1 MRYRAGVERAT
12 TSGFHL
18 GGKRWLAVV
27 TFGLCGSYWQGGSS
41 ITHLWCCKSNRLSR
55 PEWDREEIGLFPPAS
70 CSTLNIQLSNNS
82 VKLVDGRWC
91 HDADHSAS
99 HRPDSVFYIWLPNW
113 KFHITR
119 AAILHKFSVSLH
131 AHSSCGAKRRRLHL
145 ISLLHHSILH
155 DRWLTHLRV
164 KHKNKNIN
172 PHLMMSVIMTTSTR

>member
-91 HDADHSAS
+91 HDLITQHHIGLIQCFIYDFPIGSFIS
-99 HRPDSVFYIWLPNW
+99 QELQFYISSVFPCM
-113 KFHITR
+113 HT
-119 AAILHKFSVSLH
+119 AAAVQRGEDFISFLYCIIVSCRTDGSH
-131 AHSSCGAKRRRLHL
+131 TCE
-145 ISLLHHSILH
+145 
-155 DRWLTHLRV
+155 
-164 KHKNKNIN
+164 
-172 PHLMMSVIMTTSTR
+172 